1 MKKLFTLFL
10 ALVIVSQTLVSV
22 SVVLYYHINKT
33 YISQKLCVNRSNPK
47 MHCNGK
53 CYLSKQL
60 KKAEEGE
67 QKQSQKIL
75 KEKEEVISNNHEVLT
90 VGFSPQV
97 TLIMYSLFLSAPPV
111 SDYRNDLVKPPAA

>member
-1 MKKLFTLFL
+1 
-10 ALVIVSQTLVSV
+10 
-22 SVVLYYHINKT
+22 
-33 YISQKLCVNRSNPK
+33 